1 THPVYGQAGL
11 EAILDNYLRGLQ
23 GNPTSL
29 ILWEQ
34 LLYGTPPAGLDVRL
48 SLDLSL
54 QTKADQ
60 LLGIHRGAI
69 ILMNA
74 ETGEILVMS
83 SHPTYDPNKL
93 DEEGQALSQNKNAP
107 LLNRASQGLY
117 PIGTTLLPLI
127 RARFGEDFP
136 EDEGL
141 QVFYELIGFY
151 QAPQINMPVAFDQ
164 TNSSVDSLRV
174 SPLQM

>member
-1 THPVYGQAGL
+1 QPINITERVDGVYVRQYLHPGLSPIIGYTHPVYGQAGL

-74 ETGEILVMS
+74 ETGEIL
-83 SHPTYDPNKL
+83 
-93 DEEGQALSQNKNAP
+93 
-107 LLNRASQGLY
+107 
-117 PIGTTLLPLI
+117 
-127 RARFGEDFP
+127 
-136 EDEGL
+136 
-141 QVFYELIGFY
+141 
-151 QAPQINMPVAFDQ
+151 
-164 TNSSVDSLRV
+164 
-174 SPLQM
+174 